1 MKSKKQKFTVT
12 FEQKCYTYVTPK
24 ECSND
29 AALMPFLRQC
39 CCNISI
45 LGYAKDILK
54 FFQNPIFPDVT
65 ATFAESVGII
75 EKVVQHYC
83 NITATNVAVKPIF

>member
-12 FEQKCYTYVTPK
+12 FEPKCYTYVTPK

-39 CCNISI
+39 YCNISI
-45 LGYAKDILK
+45 LGFIKQIGKVFKISL
-54 FFQNPIFPDVT
+54 FSDVT
-65 ATFAESVGII
+65 VTFR
-75 EKVVQHYC
+75 
-83 NITATNVAVKPIF
+83 

>member
-12 FEQKCYTYVTPK
+12 FEHKCYTYVTPK

-39 CCNISI
+39 YCNISI
-45 LGYAKDILK
+45 LGFRKDILK
-54 FFQNPIFPDVT
+54 FFQNPIFYDVT
-65 ATFAESVGII
+65 VTFR
-75 EKVVQHYC
+75 
-83 NITATNVAVKPIF
+83 